1 MRVGVLDILGPP
13 ARRPAEFGY
22 RLLITKQFAS
32 ITPQAVSV
40 WCRRLGHETF
50 YGTYY
55 GLGQPHRLLPTD
67 LDVVFISCYTQ
78 VSHLAYALAKLYRRA
93 GVRTVIGGPHAKAF
107 PMDCLRFFDLVVG
120 ECDPELVADILTG
133 QFDPGSIVSA
143 SRPFDDVP
151 TVEERMPEIRASA
164 FFWGRKPL
172 RLSAVPMLA
181 SMGCPYRCDFCI
193 DWNSAYRPLST
204 DRLAA
209 DLRYLAGNLPGTLI
223 VFHDPNF
230 AVTFDRVFDVLEAQ
244 PPGRR
249 PPYIIE
255 SSLTVLRGTRPL
267 RLKETNCA
275 MVAPGVESW
284 TNYSNKAG
292 VGRTAGAAKV
302 DQVAEHFAALAELV
316 PYLQANFIFG
326 LDTDQGDEPVELTK
340 RFMDRTPFVWP
351 TINIPV
357 PFGGTPLHDRLAAG
371 GRILTT
377 MPFSH
382 YYAPY
387 LVTTLK
393 HYSPVIY
400 YEKLIEL
407 YAHAAAPEMLRRRL
421 RTSTH
426 RAIGY
431 VHRARTASFRSDIT
445 SFHRIL
451 RMLQSD
457 PKFLAFHEGRNTTLP
472 DFYRHTADRMLGRYA
487 ELLSTSDRV
496 PDLSQPDPV
505 TPTARPVPLT
515 SPHARRADPSTPGS
529 AGS

>member
-1 MRVGVLDILGPP
+1 MRVGILDILGLP

-50 YGTYY
+50 YATYY
-55 GLGQPHRLLPTD
+55 GVGRPDRLLPAD
-67 LDVVFISCYTQ
+67 LDVVFIACYTQ

-107 PMDCLRFFDLVVG
+107 PVDCLRFFDLVVR
-120 ECDPELVADILTG
+120 ECDAELVADILSG
-133 QFDPGSIVSA
+133 QFDPGSIISA
-143 SRPFDDVP
+143 ARPFDDVP
-151 TVEERMPEIRASA
+151 AVEERMPEIRSSA
-164 FFWGRKPL
+164 FFWGRTRL

-193 DWNSAYRPLST
+193 DWNSTYRPLST
-204 DRLAA
+204 ERLEA
-209 DLRYLAGNLPGTLI
+209 DLRYLSQHLPGTLI

-230 AVTFDRVFDVLEAQ
+230 AVTFDQVFDVLEAQ
-244 PPGRR
+244 PPGQR

-255 SSLTVLRGTRPL
+255 SSLTVLRGNRPR

-284 TNYSNKAG
+284 TDYSNKAG
-292 VGRTAGAAKV
+292 VGRAAGTEKV
-302 DQVAEHFAALAELV
+302 DRVAEHFALLAENV

-326 LDTDQGDEPVELTK
+326 LDTDQGNEPVELTK
-340 RFMDRTPFVWP
+340 RFMDRTPFVYP

-357 PFGGTPLHDRLAAG
+357 PFGGTPLHDELAAS
-371 GRILTT
+371 GRILAT
-377 MPFSH
+377 MPFSF

-393 HYSPVIY
+393 HYDPITY
-400 YEKLIEL
+400 YQKLIEL
-407 YAHAAAPEMLRRRL
+407 YTHATSPEMLRRRL
-421 RTSTH
+421 RSSSH

-431 VHRARTASFRSDIT
+431 VHRARTAGFRSDIV
-445 SFHRIL
+445 SFRQIL
-451 RMLQSD
+451 GMLRSD
-457 PKFLAFHEGRNTTLP
+457 PKFLAFHEGRTAALP
-472 DFYRHTADRMLGRYA
+472 EFYRHVGDRMLGRYA
-487 ELLSTSDRV
+487 ELLSTVDRT
-496 PDLSQPDPV
+496 PDLSPADSGRHHLPIG
-505 TPTARPVPLT
+505 RP
-515 SPHARRADPSTPGS
+515 
-529 AGS
+529 